1 MVRKSLGFLLVL
13 AAASTGAGAMTAA
26 PERPAGCRVVD
37 AGKLPAAVGG
47 GEALCRAIEKAVS
60 ARNPGLH
67 YSAEVKVLSPSRLL
81 AKLVAGGRAL
91 PEQNF
96 AVSDR
101 DLNAVMIER
110 FAQSIA
116 ETLAG
121 STGH

>member
-1 MVRKSLGFLLVL
+1 
-13 AAASTGAGAMTAA
+13 
-26 PERPAGCRVVD
+26 
-37 AGKLPAAVGG
+37 
-47 GEALCRAIEKAVS
+47 
-60 ARNPGLH
+60 
-67 YSAEVKVLSPSRLL
+67 
-81 AKLVAGGRAL
+81 VAGGHAL